1 MPSWRNRT
9 PGFDGPPWQRLVF
22 ALMPKPKQ
30 SLIEP
35 TTVAAYVEAITRA
48 LQARGADPDEVLR
61 EIDVLRIHGNDPLVR
76 ITDSTVNA
84 IYARAVALTGDE
96 YFGLR
101 VAEHIVPGTLH
112 ALGYALLA
120 SETLEDFCHRFVRY
134 YGLVS
139 QSADLRILVE
149 GDTFRLEADPRSP
162 DICVETQ
169 DVWAALVLRLMRM
182 AYRADFCS
190 RALDLR
196 RPVPA
201 GGEEPFRAFFGCPV
215 RFGQPHLCFHF
226 ELAAMRE
233 PLLGANRELAQH
245 NDQIAMTYL
254 EKLDRDDIANR
265 VRTQLVNGLNAGIFS
280 RAEIATRM
288 HMSPSTLQAKLA
300 RQGVSFLQVLDDTRQ
315 QLALGYVQQKRLS
328 ITEIAFMLGFSDVS
342 NFNRAFRRWTGK
354 APSEFRVGAI

>member
-1 MPSWRNRT
+1 MPT
-9 PGFDGPPWQRLVF
+9 PKL
-22 ALMPKPKQ
+22 
-30 SLIEP
+30 SLTEP
-35 TTVAAYVEAITRA
+35 TTIAAYVEAITRA
-48 LQARGADPDEVLR
+48 LQARGVDPGEVLR
-61 EIDVLRIHGNDPLVR
+61 EIELSRIRGNDPLVR

-84 IYARAVALTGDE
+84 IYARAVALTGDA

-101 VAEHIVPGTLH
+101 VAEHIVPGMLH

-120 SETLEDFCHRFVRY
+120 SETLEDFCHRLVRY

-139 QSADLRILVE
+139 QSADLRIFVE
-149 GDTFRLEADPRSP
+149 GDAFRLEADARNP

-182 AYRADFCS
+182 AYRADFYP
-190 RALDLR
+190 RALDLH
-196 RPVPA
+196 RPLPA
-201 GGEEPFRAFFGCPV
+201 GGEDPFRVFFGCPV

-265 VRTQLVNGLNAGIFS
+265 VRTHLVKGLNAGMFS

-288 HMSPSTLQAKLA
+288 HMSPSTLQARLA
-300 RQGVSFLQVLDDTRQ
+300 RQGVSFQQLLDDTRQ

-354 APSEFRVGAI
+354 APSEYRLAAI

>member
-1 MPSWRNRT
+1 MIKR
-9 PGFDGPPWQRLVF
+9 
-22 ALMPKPKQ
+22 
-30 SLIEP
+30 SLTEP
-35 TTVAAYVEAITRA
+35 TTIAAYVEAITRA
-48 LQARGADPDEVLR
+48 LAASGVDPNEVLR
-61 EIDVLRIHGNDPLVR
+61 EIYVSRIRSNDPLVR

-101 VAEHIVPGTLH
+101 VADCIVPGMLH

-139 QSADLRILVE
+139 QSAYLRIFVE
-149 GDTFRLEADPRSP
+149 GETFRLEADPRNP
-162 DICVETQ
+162 AICFETQ
-169 DVWAALVLRLMRM
+169 DVWAGLVIRLMR
-182 AYRADFCS
+182 AASRADFHP
-190 RALDLR
+190 RQLALR
-196 RPVPA
+196 RPAPA
-201 GGEEPFRAFFGCPV
+201 GGDGPFRAFFGCPV
-215 RFGQPHLCFHF
+215 SFGQPHLCFHF
-226 ELAAMRE
+226 DLAAMRE

-254 EKLDRDDIANR
+254 DKLERDDIENR
-265 VRTQLVNGLNAGIFS
+265 VRTHLVNGLSAGIFS

-300 RQGVSFLQVLDDTRQ
+300 RQGVSFLQVLDDTRR
-315 QLALGYVQQKRLS
+315 QLALGYVEQKRLS

-342 NFNRAFRRWTGK
+342 NFNRAFRRWTGR
-354 APSEFRVGAI
+354 APSEYRLAPH

>member
-1 MPSWRNRT
+1 
-9 PGFDGPPWQRLVF
+9 
-22 ALMPKPKQ
+22 MPKPKQ
-30 SLIEP
+30 SLTEP

-61 EIDVLRIHGNDPLVR
+61 EIDVSRIHGNDPLVR

-182 AYRADFCS
+182 AYRADFCP

-201 GGEEPFRAFFGCPV
+201 GGEGPFRAFFGCPV
-215 RFGQPHLCFHF
+215 RFGQPHLGFHF
-226 ELAAMRE
+226 DLAAMRE

-254 EKLDRDDIANR
+254 EKLDREGGEGGGGREGGIAEGDIGRAYLR
-265 VRTQLVNGLNAGIFS
+265 AGRAGRRTTAAVDARHPHRCRDRDGDRAPLFAVRRSGS
-280 RAEIATRM
+280 RE
-288 HMSPSTLQAKLA
+288 PG
-300 RQGVSFLQVLDDTRQ
+300 GVPGR
-315 QLALGYVQQKRLS
+315 
-328 ITEIAFMLGFSDVS
+328 I
-342 NFNRAFRRWTGK
+342 RRR
-354 APSEFRVGAI
+354 FGA